1 MGEGGCTGLCSAVSP
16 CGPLEGLIT
25 PVSLES
31 PPARP
36 LEGGG
41 PGSSQSNERCV
52 CRAQIIILRNTFIG
66 KNLLIKDV
74 PRYISQCGGV
84 RWSPGQIVL
93 QTRAVFKDTQVTAFI
108 NCGRC
113 FHHLFHRSAATYFSL
128 RRQLRPNW
136 VTPKVAH
143 RGKPVTETRSPRHVY
158 YPPSQRVASCLGEL
172 TRPRPDV
179 HPADTMRTRSQTLG
193 NSLHLN
199 PSKYSRAP
207 SCIRS

>member
-1 MGEGGCTGLCSAVSP
+1 M
-16 CGPLEGLIT
+16 
-25 PVSLES
+25 
-31 PPARP
+31 
-36 LEGGG
+36 
-41 PGSSQSNERCV
+41 
-52 CRAQIIILRNTFIG
+52 
-66 KNLLIKDV
+66 
-74 PRYISQCGGV
+74 
-84 RWSPGQIVL
+84 L

-179 HPADTMRTRSQTLG
+179 HPADTMITRYENTQPDPREFSAFESQQILEG
-193 NSLHLN
+193 SVMYPLISLHVSMLQHHVCVGA
-199 PSKYSRAP
+199 SSGWKQRRITAAASGET
-207 SCIRS
+207 